1 MTIHEFKFP
10 IQKSWR
16 GREEP
21 KPAEES
27 MEKKIIRLEAEIDSA
42 DHPDMTNKAKTRL
55 SEKLKEL
62 DKQLTNL
69 INKKR
74 GSTNVQIINTE

>member
-27 MEKKIIRLEAEIDSA
+27 MEKKIMRLEAEVDGAETTTQTGLI
-42 DHPDMTNKAKTRL
+42 KQ
-55 SEKLKEL
+55 KL
-62 DKQLTNL
+62 
-69 INKKR
+69 
-74 GSTNVQIINTE
+74 GSLKN